1 MDRGN
6 LIKINYLLYLFYII
20 YIVYMSAIT
29 TDEILSIQETIL
41 NSAAEDYG
49 NQLQV
54 STDSGVKDY
63 IDKMFQL
70 DTSANY
76 LSTKKGQLQDIIGK
90 NKYKKQIILL
100 LVILIVVLVLLLTFI
115 IFLNKK

>member
-1 MDRGN
+1 
-6 LIKINYLLYLFYII
+6 
-20 YIVYMSAIT
+20 MSDLST
-29 TDEILSIQETIL
+29 NEILNIQETIL
-41 NSAAEDYG
+41 DSAAEDYG

-54 STDSGVKDY
+54 TTDSGVKDY

-76 LSTKKGQLQDIIGK
+76 LNTKKGQLQDIIGK

-100 LVILIVVLVLLLTFI
+100 LIILIVVLVLLLTFI
-115 IFLNKK
+115 LFLNKK